1 MPSQKTPDYT
11 PIIVSAVISG
21 VVAFVVGITIGR
33 QSHALSLKRDRAARE
48 HADRKEKEAR
58 RSELLST
65 LKHWENTFVIVTDPT
80 KLGTLYYEG
89 GGMRALAEAAE
100 KFRGYVTDKGTF
112 DRLNHQMSAM
122 NPQTLHANGK
132 DQKRETICGSIRAFY
147 DFNRN
152 S

>member
-1 MPSQKTPDYT
+1 MVGFLAA
-11 PIIVSAVISG
+11 IIAVIG
-21 VVAFVVGITIGR
+21 WVVVHRTGLT
-33 QSHALSLKRDRAARE
+33 RDREARDY
-48 HADRKEKEAR
+48 ADRKEKEAR

-65 LKHWENTFVIVTDPT
+65 LKHWENTFVIVPDPT
-80 KLGTLYYEG
+80 KLGTLYYEE

-100 KFRGYVTDKGTF
+100 KFRGYVTDKNTF

-122 NPQTLHANGK
+122 NPQTLDASGK
-132 DQKRETICGSIRAFY
+132 DQRRETICGSIRAFY